1 MGSNYTKS
9 IKMQHMIRHFTL
21 AIVAIALCCG
31 FTSCQTDDST
41 YALIHTEYG
50 DMKVML
56 YNSTP
61 KHRDNFIKLVNE
73 GYYDSL
79 LFHRVING
87 FMIQGGDPD
96 SRKATPG
103 QQLGMGGPEYK
114 IDPEIGAPHLRGAL
128 AAARDNNPLK
138 QSSGSQFYIVQG
150 QIINDDYLNTIEQQ
164 KGIKY
169 SPEQRKFYKEEGGAP
184 FLDNDYTVF
193 GEVVEGFETI
203 NKITSQPTDSN
214 DRPKQDVRMTIKILK

>member
-1 MGSNYTKS
+1 
-9 IKMQHMIRHFTL
+9 MIRHLTL

-31 FTSCQTDDST
+31 FSSCQTDDST
-41 YALIHTEYG
+41 YALIQTEYG

-103 QQLGMGGPEYK
+103 QMLGMGGPEYK

-150 QIINDDYLNTIEQQ
+150 QIINDEYLNTIEQQ

-169 SPEQRKFYKEEGGAP
+169 SPEQRKLYKEEGGAP

-214 DRPKQDVRMTIKILK
+214 DRPQKDVRMTIKILK